1 MLVRDWMTP
10 EPVTIT
16 PDTPVMDALKIIKE
30 HHFRR
35 LPVVERGELVGITT
49 RKDLKDA
56 MPSRATT
63 LSVWELNY
71 LLSKLTVSEV
81 MARPV
86 ITAQEDEYME
96 DAALRMQDHHI
107 GGLPVLDDSGRLSG
121 IITTMDILRAFTG
134 ILGMKEGGH
143 RLTLDMPDVPGSL
156 ERATRAVLP
165 SNIISVASYDPGEPN
180 GNRRFVLRVNGD
192 GVRDVRRR
200 VRDSGITVL
209 D

>member
-1 MLVRDWMTP
+1 MLVRDWMTRD
-10 EPVTIT
+10 PVTVT
-16 PDTPVMDALKIIKE
+16 PTTPVMDALKTLKE
-30 HHFRR
+30 GNFRR
-35 LPVVERGELVGITT
+35 LPVMEGGKLIGITT

-56 MPSRATT
+56 MPSKATT

-81 MARPV
+81 MAQPV
-86 ITAQEDEYME
+86 VTAQEDEYME

-107 GGLPVLDDSGRLSG
+107 GGLPVLDASGRLSG

-156 ERATRAVLP
+156 ERATQAVRP
-165 SNIISVASYDPGEPN
+165 SNIVSVASYDTDGPG
-180 GNRRFVLRVNGD
+180 GNRRFVLRVSGD

-200 VRDSGITVL
+200 VRESGITVL